1 MSNYKICFL
10 IMALAM
16 TSTQIRG
23 ADKPDEVPF
32 KLAQGFGIVLRGEIG
47 ATRDMNFLLDTG
59 AVPSVL
65 SQRAASRMGIRGVMG
80 SLTVLNKEGQ
90 SEYVTVDEVRLGWIH
105 AARLP
110 MVVVDLARLEQRL
123 GTRIDAIVGLDFF
136 AGQDISID
144 YQHRKITRGLS
155 GQARHVVPVEVY
167 GVGGAPFWVLPV
179 SLDGKAIRVLLDTG
193 ANDLGLFAP
202 RAETP
207 FKLVSGGTI
216 AHASAAGDGKAIVLP
231 PMTLVLSDRKFK
243 NQVVVVLGQP
253 PDALRGI
260 DGVMGP
266 VALGITRIE
275 LDWGQ
280 KCLRWDTR

>member
-10 IMALAM
+10 IMTLAM

-23 ADKPDEVPF
+23 TDKPDEIPF
-32 KLAQGFGIVLRGEIG
+32 KLAQGFGIVIRGEIG

-65 SQRAASRMGIRGVMG
+65 SQRAAARMGVLGVKG
-80 SLTVLNKEGQ
+80 SLTVLSQESQ

-110 MVVVDLARLEQRL
+110 MVVVDLAHLEQRL
-123 GTRIDAIVGLDFF
+123 GTRIDAIIGLDFF

-155 GQARHVVPVEVY
+155 GQARHSVPVEVY
-167 GVGGAPFWVLPV
+167 SVGGAPYWVLPI

-202 RAETP
+202 RATRT
-207 FKLVSGGTI
+207 FKLVSSESI
-216 AHASAAGDGKAIVLP
+216 AHASAAGEGKAMVLP
-231 PMTLVLSDRKFK
+231 SMTLVMSDGKFK
-243 NQVVVVLGQP
+243 NQAAVVLGEP
-253 PDALRGI
+253 PGALREI
-260 DGVMGP
+260 DGVLGP
-266 VALGITRIE
+266 AALGITRIE